1 MYDRFLE
8 SIGKPLVQLILCG
21 KEKDDMTDIKI
32 GNEVLENIVTRR
44 SVKKYKSEQI
54 SRQEL
59 DTVLEAG
66 LYAPSG
72 RGMQSPVMVA
82 VQEKETMEKIVRM
95 NAAVMGTESNPYYGA
110 PTVILVFAPKDRNT
124 YVEDGSCVLDTM
136 MLAAHSIGLASRWIH
151 REREMFETEE
161 GKELMKKWRI
171 PENFAGIG
179 ALALGYADC
188 ELPAPP
194 ARKEGRIIYDI

>member
-1 MYDRFLE
+1 MA
-8 SIGKPLVQLILCG
+8 
-21 KEKDDMTDIKI
+21 DIKMK
-32 GNEVLENIVTRR
+32 NQVLNNIVTRR
-44 SVKKYKSEQI
+44 SIKKYKSEQI

-82 VQEKETMEKIVRM
+82 VQEEKMMKKI
-95 NAAVMGTESNPYYGA
+95 
-110 PTVILVFAPKDRNT
+110 FAPKDRNT
-124 YVEDGSCVLDTM
+124 YIEDGSCVLDTM

-161 GKELMKKWRI
+161 GRELMKKWGI

-188 ELPAPP
+188 EIPEPP

>member
-1 MYDRFLE
+1 MA
-8 SIGKPLVQLILCG
+8 
-21 KEKDDMTDIKI
+21 DIKMK
-32 GNEVLENIVTRR
+32 NQVLNNIVTRR
-44 SVKKYKSEQI
+44 SIKKYKSEQI

-82 VQEKETMEKIVRM
+82 VQEEKMMKKIVRM
-95 NAAVMGTESNPYYGA
+95 NAAVMGAESNPYYGA

-124 YVEDGSCVLDTM
+124 YIEDGSCVLDTM

-161 GKELMKKWRI
+161 GRELMKKWGI

-188 ELPAPP
+188 EIPEPP
-194 ARKEGRIIYDI
+194 ARKEGRIIYYI

>member
-1 MYDRFLE
+1 MLIHMFQRLQHLAVFFYRDGQLVAVLHDGC
-8 SIGKPLVQLILCG
+8 IGAQP
-21 KEKDDMTDIKI
+21 DDI
-32 GNEVLENIVTRR
+32 GHIGH
-44 SVKKYKSEQI
+44 I
-54 SRQEL
+54 
-59 DTVLEAG
+59 A
-66 LYAPSG
+66 
-72 RGMQSPVMVA
+72 A
-82 VQEKETMEKIVRM
+82 VQEEKMMKKIVRM
-95 NAAVMGTESNPYYGA
+95 NAAVMGAESNPYYGA

-124 YVEDGSCVLDTM
+124 YIEDGSCVLDTM

-161 GKELMKKWRI
+161 GRELMKKWGI

-188 ELPAPP
+188 EIPEPP